1 MVHLAELCVY
11 LFTLTPSA
19 DVQGPCLPSIFPNLS
34 GNPETPNEY
43 IFKVNNRNARKMCE
57 ICSKLL

>member
-1 MVHLAELCVY
+1 MVHLAELFAY

-19 DVQGPCLPSIFPNLS
+19 DVQGPWLPSILPILS
-34 GNPETPNEY
+34 GNPEAANKY
-43 IFKVNNRNARKMCE
+43 IFKVNNKNTRKMRE